1 MVREQKRKRR
11 IIRMDWSGIIVHAHK
26 KSVHARR
33 CKRAW
38 AGNDAS
44 TPAHGLL
51 PPEAP

>member
-11 IIRMDWSGIIVHAHK
+11 IIRMDWSGIIVHALYR
-26 KSVHARR
+26 RR

-51 PPEAP
+51 PQEAP

>member
-11 IIRMDWSGIIVHAHK
+11 IIRMDWSGIIAHAHNR
-26 KSVHARR
+26 RR

-38 AGNDAS
+38 PGNDAS